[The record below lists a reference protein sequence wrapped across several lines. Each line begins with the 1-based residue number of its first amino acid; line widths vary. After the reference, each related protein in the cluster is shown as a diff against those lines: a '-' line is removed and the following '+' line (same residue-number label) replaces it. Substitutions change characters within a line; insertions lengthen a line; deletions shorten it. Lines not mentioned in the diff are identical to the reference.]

1 MVGLSGWLAGGVIGS
16 VTALLET
23 ARPHPPQIRL
33 SNLNIPVEHTVML
46 AREQAL
52 GKPIKIEPQN
62 HSICLRLDTTAIRF
76 TSSF

>member
-1 MVGLSGWLAGGVIGS
+1 M
-16 VTALLET
+16 TALLET
-23 ARPHPPQIRL
+23 ARPHPPQTRL
-33 SNLNIPVEHTVML
+33 SNLNTPVEHTVML
-46 AREQAL
+46 REQAL